1 MTYRLELRTS
11 IMGLALATAAFSFAN
26 AAAADTLASIPYAEE
41 TGEEMTAEELA
52 GGLRLRSSIMVDDE
66 VVRLGDLFMESL
78 SVGDTPIA
86 QAPAPGQTL
95 SFDARFLSQ
104 LARAYHLDW
113 RPDSKFEKVLVG
125 RISHKVDVAMALD
138 SLALAIR
145 DRTGN
150 EARMELVLD
159 GSDVEFILPTSVQ
172 GSVGVRNLQFDAN
185 SQRFAATLIVP
196 ADGPTAL
203 QRKVSGSIYE
213 TIDIPVLNHA
223 MGAGATVQESDLQ
236 WISMRTDR
244 LIGNV
249 ITDARQLV
257 GMTTKRP
264 LRTSQMLRGSDL
276 VMTPAIRKNSLVTLA
291 LQSGQMNLTVTGK
304 ALEDAA
310 IGQSIRV
317 VNVNSKKEL
326 TGIVRDGSTIVV
338 PVAGQL
344 TLN

>member
-1 MTYRLELRTS
+1 
-11 IMGLALATAAFSFAN
+11 
-26 AAAADTLASIPYAEE
+26 
-41 TGEEMTAEELA
+41 
-52 GGLRLRSSIMVDDE
+52 
-66 VVRLGDLFMESL
+66 MESL

-113 RPDSKFEKVLVG
+113 HPDSKFEKVLVG
-125 RISHKVDVAMALD
+125 RISHKVEAATVME
-138 SLALAIR
+138 SLTSAIH
-145 DRTGN
+145 DRSGN
-150 EARMELVLD
+150 DARMELVLD
-159 GSDVEFILPTSVQ
+159 GGDVEFVLPTDIP
-172 GSVGVRNLQFDAN
+172 GTVGVQNLQYDPT
-185 SQRFAATLIVP
+185 SQRFAATLVVP

-203 QRKVSGSIYE
+203 HRYISGSIYE
-213 TIDIPVLNHA
+213 TIDIPVLNHPV
-223 MGAGATVQESDLQ
+223 GAGTTVRDSDLQ
-236 WISMRTDR
+236 WISVRTDR

-249 ITDARQLV
+249 ITDTRQLV

-264 LRTSQMLRGSDL
+264 LRTSQMLRASDL

-291 LQSGQMNLTVTGK
+291 LQSGQMSLTVTGK

-310 IGQSIRV
+310 VGQAIRV

-326 TGIVRDGSTIVV
+326 TGIVQDSGTIVI

>member
-1 MTYRLELRTS
+1 MNRRLISYRPGLRS
-11 IMGLALATAAFSFAN
+11 AVLAFALLAGAPTGIAG
-26 AAAADTLASIPYAEE
+26 ADSLAPLDG
-41 TGEEMTAEELA
+41 GEEAVE
-52 GGLRLRSSIMVDDE
+52 GLSLRSNIMVDDD

-86 QAPAPGQTL
+86 QAPGPGQTI
-95 SFDARFLSQ
+95 SFDARFLNQ
-104 LARAYHLDW
+104 LARAYRLDW

-125 RISHKVDVAMALD
+125 RISHRVDAGTVLE
-138 SLALAIR
+138 SLAGALRERSGTDAQ
-145 DRTGN
+145 
-150 EARMELVLD
+150 MELVLD
-159 GSDVEFILPTSVQ
+159 GGDVEFILPTDVAATVAVQ
-172 GSVGVRNLQFDAN
+172 NLQFDPT
-185 SQRFAATLIVP
+185 SQRFAATLVVP
-196 ADGPTAL
+196 AEGPTSQ
-203 QRKVSGSIYE
+203 QRNVSGTIYE

-223 MGAGATVQESDLQ
+223 VGAGTTVQDADLQ
-236 WISMRTDR
+236 WISVRTDR

-276 VMTPAIRKNSLVTLA
+276 VMTPTIRKNSLVTLA
-291 LQSGQMNLTVTGK
+291 LQTGQMNLTVTGK

-310 IGQSIRV
+310 IGQAIRV

-326 TGIVRDGSTIVV
+326 TGIVRDAGTIVI

>member
-1 MTYRLELRTS
+1 MIDLRLP
-11 IMGLALATAAFSFAN
+11 AAVLFAVVGVAGSQF
-26 AAAADTLASIPYAEE
+26 AASARADMLASTGYTDAAEE
-41 TGEEMTAEELA
+41 TEA
-52 GGLRLRSSIMVDDE
+52 GLRLRSNIMVDDE

-95 SFDARFLSQ
+95 TLDARFLTQ
-104 LARAYHLDW
+104 LARAYSLDW

-125 RISHKVDVAMALD
+125 RLSQRIAALQVVD
-138 SLALAIR
+138 ALAAAIHER
-145 DRTGN
+145 SGN
-150 EARMELVLD
+150 DARLDLVLD
-159 GSDVEFILPTSVQ
+159 GGDVEFALPTNIPAT
-172 GSVGVRNLQFDAN
+172 VGVRNLQFDPT
-185 SQRFAATLIVP
+185 SQRFAATLYVP
-196 ADGPTAL
+196 AEGPTA
-203 QRKVSGSIYE
+203 QERRVSGSIYE
-213 TIDIPVLNHA
+213 TIDIPVFGHA
-223 MGAGATVQESDLQ
+223 MGAGMTVQEGDLQ
-236 WISMRTDR
+236 WISVRTDR

-249 ITDARQLV
+249 ITDPRQLV

-264 LRTSQMLRGSDL
+264 LRTGQMLRGSDL

-291 LQSGQMNLTVTGK
+291 LKSGPMNLTVTGK

-310 IGQSIRV
+310 IGQPIRV

-326 TGIVRDGSTIVV
+326 TGIVQDPSTIVI

>member
-1 MTYRLELRTS
+1 LRTTVLAVALLAGAPTS
-11 IMGLALATAAFSFAN
+11 IAM
-26 AAAADTLASIPYAEE
+26 ADSLASLDGSEE
-41 TGEEMTAEELA
+41 SVE
-52 GGLRLRSSIMVDDE
+52 GLSLRSNIMVDDD

-86 QAPAPGQTL
+86 QAPGPGQTI

-104 LARAYHLDW
+104 LARAYRLDW

-125 RISHKVDVAMALD
+125 RISHRVDAGTVLESLSGALRERSGTD
-138 SLALAIR
+138 
-145 DRTGN
+145 
-150 EARMELVLD
+150 ARMELVLD
-159 GSDVEFILPTSVQ
+159 GGDVEFVLPTDVTASVA
-172 GSVGVRNLQFDAN
+172 VHNLQFDPT
-185 SQRFAATLIVP
+185 SQRFAATLVVP
-196 ADGPTAL
+196 AEGPTSQ
-203 QRKVSGSIYE
+203 QRNVSGTIYE

-223 MGAGATVQESDLQ
+223 VGAGTTVQDADLQ
-236 WISMRTDR
+236 WISVRTDR

-264 LRTSQMLRGSDL
+264 LRTNQMLRGSDL
-276 VMTPAIRKNSLVTLA
+276 VMTPTIRKNSLVTLA
-291 LQSGQMNLTVTGK
+291 LQTGQMNLTVTGK

-310 IGQSIRV
+310 IGQAIRV
-317 VNVNSKKEL
+317 VNINSKKEL
-326 TGIVRDGSTIVV
+326 TGIVRDAGTIVI

>member
-1 MTYRLELRTS
+1 MTYRQGLRTS
-11 IMGLALATAAFSFAN
+11 IMGVVLATSAITMADAAR
-26 AAAADTLASIPYAEE
+26 ADMLASVPYAEE
-41 TGEEMTAEELA
+41 TGEGVAE
-52 GGLRLRSSIMVDDE
+52 GLRLRSNIMVDDD
-66 VVRLGDLFMESL
+66 VVRLGDLFMETL
-78 SVGDTPIA
+78 SIGDTPIA
-86 QAPAPGQTL
+86 QAPGPGQTL

-104 LARAYHLDW
+104 LARAYRLDW
-113 RPDSKFEKVLVG
+113 QPDSKFERVLVG
-125 RISHKVDVAMALD
+125 RISHKVTATRVLD
-138 SLALAIR
+138 SLAVAIR
-145 DRTGN
+145 DRTGSD
-150 EARMELVLD
+150 ARIELVLD
-159 GSDVEFILPTSVQ
+159 GGDVEFILPTDIES
-172 GSVGVRNLQFDAN
+172 SVGIQNLQFDPN
-185 SQRFAATLIVP
+185 RQRFAATLVVP
-196 ADGPTAL
+196 ANGPTAQ
-203 QRKVSGSIYE
+203 QRHISGSIFE

-223 MGAGATVQESDLQ
+223 VGAGTTVQEADLQ
-236 WISMRTDR
+236 WISVRTDR

-326 TGIVRDGSTIVV
+326 TGIVRDSSTIVV

>member
-1 MTYRLELRTS
+1 MTRRQRLRS
-11 IMGLALATAAFSFAN
+11 AVLALALLAGGLPAGIAPIGV
-26 AAAADTLASIPYAEE
+26 AWADEAEE
-41 TGEEMTAEELA
+41 YAD
-52 GGLRLRSSIMVDDE
+52 GLRLRSNIMVDDD

-78 SVGDTPIA
+78 SVGDNPIA

-125 RISHKVDVAMALD
+125 RISHKVEATTVVE
-138 SLALAIR
+138 SLAAAIHER
-145 DRTGN
+145 SGN
-150 EARMELVLD
+150 DARMDLVLD
-159 GSDVEFILPTSVQ
+159 GGDVEFVLPTDVPS
-172 GSVGVRNLQFDAN
+172 SVGVRNLQYDPT
-185 SQRFAATLIVP
+185 SQRFAAMLVVP
-196 ADGPTAL
+196 ADGPTAI
-203 QRKVSGSIYE
+203 QRRVSGSIFE

-223 MGAGATVQESDLQ
+223 LGAGTTVQDSDLQ
-236 WISMRTDR
+236 WISVRTDR

-291 LQSGQMNLTVTGK
+291 LQSGQMSLTVTGK

-310 IGQSIRV
+310 IGQAIRV

-326 TGIVRDGSTIVV
+326 TGIVQDPSTIVI

>member
-1 MTYRLELRTS
+1 MTSRSVIIGPRLR
-11 IMGLALATAAFSFAN
+11 ATLLAFSLLGCSLSAGTALTGFAH
-26 AAAADTLASIPYAEE
+26 ADSLDGTEE
-41 TGEEMTAEELA
+41 NTE
-52 GGLRLRSSIMVDDE
+52 GLSLRSNIMVDDD

-95 SFDARFLSQ
+95 SLDARFLTQ
-104 LARAYHLDW
+104 LARAYRLDW
-113 RPDSKFEKVLVG
+113 QPDSKFEKVLVG
-125 RISHKVDVAMALD
+125 RLSQKLAANTVVDALT
-138 SLALAIR
+138 AAIR
-145 DRTGN
+145 ERSAN
-150 EARMELVLD
+150 EARMDLVID
-159 GSDVEFILPTSVQ
+159 GGDVEFVLPTNISAT
-172 GSVGVRNLQFDAN
+172 VGVQNLQYDPTG
-185 SQRFAATLIVP
+185 QRFAATLIVP

-203 QRKVSGSIYE
+203 QRHVSGSIYE

-223 MGAGATVQESDLQ
+223 VGAGTTVQDADLQ
-236 WISMRTDR
+236 WVSVRTDR

-249 ITDARQLV
+249 ITDANQMV

-264 LRTSQMLRGSDL
+264 LRTGQMLRGSDL
-276 VMTPAIRKNSLVTLA
+276 VMTPAVRKNSLVTLA

-304 ALEDAA
+304 AMEDAA

-317 VNVNSKKEL
+317 VNINSKKEL
-326 TGIVRDGSTIVV
+326 MGIVRDPSTIVI

>member
-1 MTYRLELRTS
+1 MNRRLINYRLALRSTVLAFS
-11 IMGLALATAAFSFAN
+11 LLAGAPAGIAGADSLALLDS
-26 AAAADTLASIPYAEE
+26 SEE
-41 TGEEMTAEELA
+41 AVE
-52 GGLRLRSSIMVDDE
+52 GLSLRSNIMVDDD

-86 QAPAPGQTL
+86 QAPGPGQTI

-104 LARAYHLDW
+104 LARAYRLDW

-125 RISHKVDVAMALD
+125 RISHRVGAGTVLE
-138 SLALAIR
+138 SLASALR
-145 DRTGN
+145 ERSGTD
-150 EARMELVLD
+150 ARIELVLD
-159 GSDVEFILPTSVQ
+159 GGDVEFVLPTDVAASVAVQ
-172 GSVGVRNLQFDAN
+172 NLQFDPTG
-185 SQRFAATLIVP
+185 QRFAATLVVP
-196 ADGPTAL
+196 AEGPTSQ
-203 QRKVSGSIYE
+203 QRNVSGSIYE

-223 MGAGATVQESDLQ
+223 VGAGTTVQDADLQ
-236 WISMRTDR
+236 WISVRTDR

-276 VMTPAIRKNSLVTLA
+276 VMTPTIRKNSLVTLA
-291 LQSGQMNLTVTGK
+291 LQTGQMNLTVTGK

-310 IGQSIRV
+310 IGQAIRV
-317 VNVNSKKEL
+317 VNINSKKEL
-326 TGIVRDGSTIVV
+326 TGIVRDAGTIVI

>member
-1 MTYRLELRTS
+1 METLS
-11 IMGLALATAAFSFAN
+11 I
-26 AAAADTLASIPYAEE
+26 
-41 TGEEMTAEELA
+41 
-52 GGLRLRSSIMVDDE
+52 
-66 VVRLGDLFMESL
+66 
-78 SVGDTPIA
+78 GDTPIA

-104 LARAYHLDW
+104 LARAYRLDW
-113 RPDSKFEKVLVG
+113 QPDSKFERVLVG
-125 RISHKVDVAMALD
+125 RISHKVTATTVLD
-138 SLALAIR
+138 SLAVAIR
-145 DRTGN
+145 DRTGSD
-150 EARMELVLD
+150 ARIELVLD
-159 GSDVEFILPTSVQ
+159 GGDVEFILPTDIES
-172 GSVGVRNLQFDAN
+172 SVGIQNLQFDPN
-185 SQRFAATLIVP
+185 RQRFAATLVVP
-196 ADGPTAL
+196 ANGPTAQ
-203 QRKVSGSIYE
+203 QRHISGSIFE

-223 MGAGATVQESDLQ
+223 VGAGTTVQEADLQ
-236 WISMRTDR
+236 WISVRTDR

-326 TGIVRDGSTIVV
+326 TGIVRDSSTIVV

>member
-1 MTYRLELRTS
+1 MIRPQRLRSTV
-11 IMGLALATAAFSFAN
+11 LALALLVCGLPAGMAMAEGTEES
-26 AAAADTLASIPYAEE
+26 AD
-41 TGEEMTAEELA
+41 
-52 GGLRLRSSIMVDDE
+52 GLRLRSNIMVDDD
-66 VVRLGDLFMESL
+66 VIRLGDLFMESL

-86 QAPAPGQTL
+86 QAPSAGQTL

-125 RISHKVDVAMALD
+125 RISHKVEASTVME
-138 SLALAIR
+138 SLTAAIR
-145 DRTGN
+145 ERSGN
-150 EARMELVLD
+150 EAHLDLVLD
-159 GSDVEFILPTSVQ
+159 GGDVEFVLPTDIQ
-172 GSVGVRNLQFDAN
+172 GSVGVQNLQYDPA
-185 SQRFAATLIVP
+185 SQRFAAMLVVP
-196 ADGPTAL
+196 AEGPTAL
-203 QRKVSGSIYE
+203 QRRVTGSIFE

-223 MGAGATVQESDLQ
+223 LGAGTTVQDADLQ
-236 WISMRTDR
+236 WISVRTDR

-264 LRTSQMLRGSDL
+264 LRTNQMLRGSDL
-276 VMTPAIRKNSLVTLA
+276 VMTPAIHKNSLVTLA
-291 LQSGQMNLTVTGK
+291 LQSGQMSLTVTGK

-310 IGQSIRV
+310 IGQAIRV

-326 TGIVRDGSTIVV
+326 TGIVRDASTIVI

>member
-1 MTYRLELRTS
+1 
-11 IMGLALATAAFSFAN
+11 
-26 AAAADTLASIPYAEE
+26 
-41 TGEEMTAEELA
+41 
-52 GGLRLRSSIMVDDE
+52 
-66 VVRLGDLFMESL
+66 
-78 SVGDTPIA
+78 
-86 QAPAPGQTL
+86 
-95 SFDARFLSQ
+95 
-104 LARAYHLDW
+104 
-113 RPDSKFEKVLVG
+113 
-125 RISHKVDVAMALD
+125 
-138 SLALAIR
+138 
-145 DRTGN
+145 
-150 EARMELVLD
+150 
-159 GSDVEFILPTSVQ
+159 
-172 GSVGVRNLQFDAN
+172 
-185 SQRFAATLIVP
+185 
-196 ADGPTAL
+196 
-203 QRKVSGSIYE
+203 
-213 TIDIPVLNHA
+213 
-223 MGAGATVQESDLQ
+223 
-236 WISMRTDR
+236 MRTDR

-304 ALEDAA
+304 ALEYAA

>member
-1 MTYRLELRTS
+1 MILRS
-11 IMGLALATAAFSFAN
+11 
-26 AAAADTLASIPYAEE
+26 
-41 TGEEMTAEELA
+41 
-52 GGLRLRSSIMVDDE
+52 RLRSTLLAASLLTCALPIGVAYADSLASAELGSDEESTAGLSLRNNIMVDDD
-66 VVRLGDLFMESL
+66 VIRLGDLFMESL

-95 SFDARFLSQ
+95 SFDARFLTQ
-104 LARAYHLDW
+104 LARAYRLDW
-113 RPDSKFEKVLVG
+113 RPDSKFEKILVG
-125 RISHKVDVAMALD
+125 RISHKVDANSVVEALEE
-138 SLALAIR
+138 AIR
-145 DRTGN
+145 QRSSND
-150 EARMELVLD
+150 ARMELVLD
-159 GSDVEFILPTSVQ
+159 TGDVEFVLPTNVAASVAVQ
-172 GSVGVRNLQFDAN
+172 NLQYDPTG
-185 SQRFAATLIVP
+185 QRFGATLVVP
-196 ADGPTAL
+196 ADGPTAQ
-203 QRKVSGSIYE
+203 QRYVSGSIYE

-223 MGAGATVQESDLQ
+223 VGAGSTVQEGDLQ
-236 WISMRTDR
+236 WISVRTDR

-249 ITDARQLV
+249 ITDSRQVV

-291 LQSGQMNLTVTGK
+291 LQTGQMSLTVTGK

-310 IGQSIRV
+310 IGQPIRV

-326 TGIVRDGSTIVV
+326 TGIVQDPSTIVI

>member
-1 MTYRLELRTS
+1 MMTHFSRLRRA
-11 IMGLALATAAFSFAN
+11 ILAAGILAALLPAASAAF
-26 AAAADTLASIPYAEE
+26 ADSLTASAEDV
-41 TGEEMTAEELA
+41 AEDADA
-52 GGLRLRSSIMVDDE
+52 GLHLRNNVMVDDD

-95 SFDARFLSQ
+95 SFDARFLKQ
-104 LARAYHLDW
+104 LARAYRLDW
-113 RPDSKFEKVLVG
+113 VPDSKFEKVLVG
-125 RISHKVDVAMALD
+125 RISHKVDANTVLSAL
-138 SLALAIR
+138 SSALHERAAN
-145 DRTGN
+145 D
-150 EARMELVLD
+150 AQMDLVLD
-159 GSDVEFILPTSVQ
+159 GGDVEFILPTNI
-172 GSVGVRNLQFDAN
+172 GASVGVQNLQYDPA
-185 SQRFAATLIVP
+185 SQRFAATLVVP

-203 QRKVSGSIYE
+203 QRHVSGTIYE

-223 MGAGATVQESDLQ
+223 VGAGTTVQDGDLQ
-236 WISMRTDR
+236 WISVRTDR

-249 ITDARQLV
+249 ITDSRQMV

-264 LRTSQMLRGSDL
+264 LRTGQMLRVSDL
-276 VMTPAIRKNSLVTLA
+276 VMTPAIKKNSLVTL
-291 LQSGQMNLTVTGK
+291 LLSTGQMNLTVTGK

-326 TGIVRDGSTIVV
+326 TGIVQDPSTIVI
-338 PVAGQL
+338 PIAGQL

>member
-1 MTYRLELRTS
+1 MTYRHLHAMALLLALGSGSALPYAGAHAEMLASADAVEADTSEANTGLSLRT
-11 IMGLALATAAFSFAN
+11 N
-26 AAAADTLASIPYAEE
+26 V
-41 TGEEMTAEELA
+41 
-52 GGLRLRSSIMVDDE
+52 MVDDD

-86 QAPAPGQTL
+86 QAPAPGQTIAL
-95 SFDARFLSQ
+95 DARFLRQ
-104 LARAYHLDW
+104 LAYAYHLDW
-113 RPDSKFEKVLVG
+113 QPDSKFEKVLVG
-125 RISHKVDVAMALD
+125 RMSQRVGAAQVLA
-138 SLALAIR
+138 SLGEAIHAR
-145 DRTGN
+145 SGN
-150 EARMELVLD
+150 DARMDLVLD
-159 GSDVEFILPTSVQ
+159 GGDVEFVLPTDIAAT
-172 GSVGVRNLQFDAN
+172 VGVQNLQYDPTT
-185 SQRFAATLIVP
+185 QRFAAMLVVP
-196 ADGPTAL
+196 ADGPTVQ
-203 QRKVSGSIYE
+203 QRRVSGSIYE
-213 TIDIPVLNHA
+213 TIDIPVFARA
-223 MGAGATVQESDLQ
+223 MGAGMTVQEADLQ
-236 WISMRTDR
+236 WISVRTDR

-264 LRTSQMLRGSDL
+264 LRTGQMLRASDL

-291 LQSGQMNLTVTGK
+291 LKTGTMNLTVTGK

-326 TGIVRDGSTIVV
+326 TGIVQDPSTIVI

>member
-1 MTYRLELRTS
+1 MIYRSMSSLAALRATVLAV
-11 IMGLALATAAFSFAN
+11 GLLAALPAGFASADSVDAT
-26 AAAADTLASIPYAEE
+26 EE
-41 TGEEMTAEELA
+41 SGES
-52 GGLRLRSSIMVDDE
+52 LRLRTNIMVDDD

-104 LARAYHLDW
+104 LARAYRLDW
-113 RPDSKFEKVLVG
+113 QPDSKFEKVLVG
-125 RISHKVDVAMALD
+125 RLSQKVAAATVIDAL
-138 SLALAIR
+138 SAAIHER
-145 DRTGN
+145 SAND
-150 EARMELVLD
+150 ARMDLVVD
-159 GSDVEFILPTSVQ
+159 GGDVEFILPTDVAA
-172 GSVGVRNLQFDAN
+172 SVGVQSLQYDPT
-185 SQRFAATLIVP
+185 SQRFAAILVVP
-196 ADGPTAL
+196 AEGPTAL
-203 QRKVSGSIYE
+203 QRHVSGSVYE

-223 MGAGATVQESDLQ
+223 VGAGTTVQEADLQ
-236 WISMRTDR
+236 WISVRTDR

-249 ITDARQLV
+249 ITDSRQMV

-264 LRTSQMLRGSDL
+264 LRTGQMLRGSDL

-317 VNVNSKKEL
+317 ININSKKEL
-326 TGIVRDGSTIVV
+326 MGIVQDPSTIVI